1 LTPRWRRPA
10 TLGAALIALGCAI
23 RLNNAIRYP
32 TLWGFDAKGNWEYV
46 RELSRSWAL
55 PAPDAGWS
63 TSHPPLFYYLS
74 AALSRIANALDL
86 DVAVV
91 LARLASTAAG
101 LGIVWLAVHLV
112 RRADPENARRRLLAA
127 ALLLFLPAHLMIS
140 AMVHEE
146 LIAAFFT
153 SLALVG
159 VARALEVPARDTL
172 ARAGGV
178 GAAAGLSLLTKLSGA
193 VALVTAALTYAAAG
207 RRRGAWRGAALRIG
221 ILALAASV
229 VGGWFYV
236 RNWMQHGYLYPHALS
251 VHEVMFTMP
260 PGERGVYDYV
270 SLPLETFSNPQLL
283 DPALLRSVW
292 GSTHATLWFD
302 GHRFFLPPRHD
313 AVRRLGT
320 LILVLAL
327 LPSVAFGVGLLRGL
341 RRAVLSPR
349 APDLPLLLLVALTLA
364 GYVLFTWRN
373 PWFAAVKGT
382 YLLGLCVPFA
392 FYASEVLADWT
403 RGVGLRSAA
412 VWLALALLAA
422 AVGVGFT
429 YGLVFEKHEPPG
441 LVWQT
446 VPP

>member
-1 LTPRWRRPA
+1 MTPRWRRPA
-10 TLGAALIALGCAI
+10 TIGAALIALGCAI
-23 RLNNAIRYP
+23 RLNNAVLYP
-32 TLWGFDAKGNWEYV
+32 SLWGFDAKGNWEYV
-46 RELSRSWAL
+46 RTLSSSWAL

-91 LARLASTAAG
+91 LVRLASTAAG
-101 LGIVWLAVHLV
+101 LGIVWLAVRLV
-112 RRADPENARRRLLAA
+112 RRVDPENARRHLLAA

-140 AMVHEE
+140 AMVNEE
-146 LIAAFFT
+146 LFAALFT
-153 SLALVG
+153 SLAVVG
-159 VARALEVPARDTL
+159 VARALEGGARDTL

-178 GAAAGLSLLTKLSGA
+178 GSAAGLSLLTKLSGA
-193 VALVTAALTYAAAG
+193 VALVTAALTYAVAG
-207 RRRGAWRGAALRIG
+207 RRRGAWSGAALRTG
-221 ILALAASV
+221 ILVLVASI

-251 VHEVMFTMP
+251 AHELMFTMP
-260 PGERGVYDYV
+260 PGERGVYDYL

-283 DPALLRSVW
+283 NPALLRSVW

-302 GHRFFLPPRHD
+302 GHRFFLPPNDD
-313 AVRRLGT
+313 AVRRLGA

-349 APDLPLLLLVALTLA
+349 APALPLLLLVALTLA

-373 PWFAAVKGT
+373 PWFATLKGT

-403 RGVGLRSAA
+403 RGKGLRAIA
-412 VWLALALLAA
+412 LWLALALLAA
-422 AVGVGFT
+422 AVSVGFT

-446 VPP
+446 VRP